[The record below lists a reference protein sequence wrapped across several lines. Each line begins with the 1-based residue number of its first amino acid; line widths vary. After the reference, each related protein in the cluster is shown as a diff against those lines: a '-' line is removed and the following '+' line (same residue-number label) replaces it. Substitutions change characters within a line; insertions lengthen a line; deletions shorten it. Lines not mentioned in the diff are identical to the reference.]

1 MSRRIEKDGKY
12 FRMRRNKLVEIPWEW
27 VGIFPAALGWKV
39 RYKFWKRYERR
50 KQRRQGKTSILNDY

>member
-27 VGIFPAALGWKV
+27 VGIFPAALGRKPP
-39 RYKFWKRYERR
+39 KIFKRYERR